1 VIKKI
6 NLNVVWVVIFALVL
20 IGAYQFLPLLLPQT
34 DETVLPDPRCDLQ
47 QQTCTVTLSDGAQ
60 VALTMG
66 TQPVPMI
73 TPFAVSVKASGFVPK
88 RLAVDFA
95 GVDMNMG
102 LNRPSLVLQADGVY
116 SAEAS
121 LPVCISGQ
129 MNWLVTL
136 FVERGRL
143 RTAIPFRLTSVG
155 H

>member
-1 VIKKI
+1 MIKKI
-6 NLNVVWVVIFALVL
+6 NLNIVGLVFFALIL

-34 DETVLPDPRCDLQ
+34 DETVLPDPGCNLQ
-47 QQTCTVTLSDGAQ
+47 QQTCTVTLSDGTK

-73 TPFAVSVKASGFVPK
+73 TPFIVSVKADGFVPK
-88 RLAVDFA
+88 RLEVDFT

-102 LNRPSLVLQADGVY
+102 LNRPTLVLQTDGAY
-116 SAEAS
+116 STEAS

-129 MNWLVTL
+129 MDWLVTL

>member
-6 NLNVVWVVIFALVL
+6 NLSMVGLAFFALLLV
-20 IGAYQFLPLLLPQT
+20 GAYQLVPLLLPQT
-34 DETVLPDPRCDLQ
+34 DETVLPEPGCNLQ
-47 QQTCTVTLSDGAQ
+47 KQTCTVTLADGAQ

-73 TPFAVSVKASGFVPK
+73 TPFSVSVKTSGFVPK
-88 RLAVDFA
+88 RLEIDFA

-102 LNRPSLVLQADGVY
+102 LNRPALLLQTEGVY

-129 MNWLVTL
+129 MDWLVTL
-136 FVERGRL
+136 FVERGRQ
-143 RTAIPFRLTSVG
+143 RIAIPFPLTSLG